1 MGSKTAFIT
10 GANRGIGFEIARQ
23 LGRKGFHVF
32 ISGRDKRK
40 LGAAMAKLR
49 DDLIEADMIVMDV
62 TSNDSILRA
71 SEAFAKHS
79 VTFDVLINNAG
90 ILLREDRSL
99 LESESDLLE
108 AIIDTNSYGPL
119 NVIKAFLHL
128 MKRPGKII
136 NISSTGGSMSEPVEG
151 WSPAYCTSKTLLNA
165 ITRHI
170 AYELRS
176 DRISVNAVCP
186 GWTRTE
192 MGGSSAPRPL
202 EKGAETP
209 VWLASEA
216 PFEFTGKFFRDKKEI
231 SW

>member
-1 MGSKTAFIT
+1 MASKTAFIT
-10 GANRGIGFEIARQ
+10 GSNRGIGFEIAKQ
-23 LGRKGFHVF
+23 LGRKGFHVY

-40 LGAAMAKLR
+40 LNDALSRLR

-71 SEAFAKHS
+71 AEAFSENS

-90 ILLREDRSL
+90 ILLREDRAI

-119 NVIKAFLHL
+119 RVIKALLHL

-136 NISSTGGSMSEPVEG
+136 NISSTGGSMSELVGG

-165 ITRHI
+165 ITRHL
-170 AYELRS
+170 AYELKSERV
-176 DRISVNAVCP
+176 SVNAACP
-186 GWTRTE
+186 GWTKTE
-192 MGGSSAPRPL
+192 MGGSSAPRTI

-209 VWLASEA
+209 VWLASDA
-216 PFEFTGKFFRDKKEI
+216 PSEITGKFFRDKKEI